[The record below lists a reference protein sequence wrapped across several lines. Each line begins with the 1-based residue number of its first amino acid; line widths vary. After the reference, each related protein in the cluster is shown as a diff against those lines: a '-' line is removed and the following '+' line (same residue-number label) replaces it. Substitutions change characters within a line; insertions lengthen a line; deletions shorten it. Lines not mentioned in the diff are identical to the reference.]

1 MTAPSPRNGD
11 GVSRTPATDDS
22 GPRSTGRRDVSRQ
35 VESERV
41 ETVEMTAEEYDAA
54 VSALAELVLQWER
67 KGAPN
72 TVPKKAA

>member
-1 MTAPSPRNGD
+1 M
-11 GVSRTPATDDS
+11 SRPPATDDS
-22 GPRSTGRRDVSRQ
+22 ERRSTGRRDVSRQ
-35 VESERV
+35 VEIERV